1 MYDPIFKFSK
11 TYKGEIQVDMK
22 SEVENISFH
31 YSFDHSLPDHY
42 YPAASG
48 LITVPKDAVEMR
60 VISYR
65 GKKPMG
71 QMIRFP
77 ISDMLKRI
85 K

>member
-1 MYDPIFKFSK
+1 
-11 TYKGEIQVDMK
+11 
-22 SEVENISFH
+22 
-31 YSFDHSLPDHY
+31 
-42 YPAASG
+42 
-48 LITVPKDAVEMR
+48 

-71 QMIRFP
+71 QAIRFP

>member
-1 MYDPIFKFSK
+1 M
-11 TYKGEIQVDMK
+11 TA
-22 SEVENISFH
+22 EVGNISFH

-42 YPAASG
+42 YPAALG

-71 QMIRFP
+71 QAIRFP
-77 ISDMLKRI
+77 ISDMLKQI

>member
-1 MYDPIFKFSK
+1 MAA
-11 TYKGEIQVDMK
+11 
-22 SEVENISFH
+22 EVGNISFH
-31 YSFDHSLPDHY
+31 YSFDHSNPDQF
-42 YPAASG
+42 YPIASG
-48 LITVPKDAVEMR
+48 RLIVPKDAVEMR

>member
-1 MYDPIFKFSK
+1 
-11 TYKGEIQVDMK
+11 
-22 SEVENISFH
+22 
-31 YSFDHSLPDHY
+31 LPDHY
-42 YPAASG
+42 YPAALG
-48 LITVPKDAVEMR
+48 IITVPKDAVEMR

>member
-1 MYDPIFKFSK
+1 
-11 TYKGEIQVDMK
+11 MK
-22 SEVENISFH
+22 AEVGNISFH
-31 YSFDHSLPDHY
+31 YSFDHSLPDHF
-42 YPAASG
+42 YPSASG
-48 LITVPKDAVEMR
+48 TLLVPKDAVEMR